1 METGEPKG
9 DEHAPCREI
18 IAALKAALT
27 AQTTQIALLERQ
39 VAAQEKRIQSLEAR
53 LNQNSRNSSRP
64 PSSDPPSAPPRP
76 PKPPTGRSPGGQPGH
91 DGSTYKL
98 VPVEEVDQL
107 VPLKPAR
114 CGNCG
119 RRLSGNDA
127 SPLRHQVT
135 EIPPIH
141 PRIIEYLLH
150 RLVCPNC
157 AHATLADLPPGVS
170 LGMIGPALQ
179 ATIAYFT
186 GKLRLS
192 KRGAREALEDL
203 FGVSISTGSISA
215 AEQAVSRALEA
226 PVEAARQY
234 VQAQPAV
241 NADETGW
248 RQGRKRAWL
257 WVAVTPWV
265 SVFLI
270 HLRRGAEGAQ
280 ALLGEFAGYLTT
292 DRWNG
297 YNGWRV
303 RRRQI
308 CWSHLIRDFTGFTER
323 GAKAARI
330 GNALLGE
337 TKKMFALWRHVR
349 DGTLARS
356 SFQVYM
362 SPIRQTVERLLR
374 KGTRCGESKTE
385 GMCGMILKVA
395 PALWT
400 FVRVEGIEPTN
411 NAAERAIR
419 PAVLYRKGCFGTHSE
434 DGSRFVERVLTVV
447 TTLRQQGRNVLGY
460 LTQACV
466 AAAHHRRSPSL
477 LPRRRLVAQAVA

>member
-9 DEHAPCREI
+9 DIHAPCREI
-18 IAALKAALT
+18 IAALR
-27 AQTTQIALLERQ
+27 AQVAVLERQ

-64 PSSDPPSAPPRP
+64 PSSDPPSTPSRP

-91 DGSTYKL
+91 KGTTYKL
-98 VPVEEVDQL
+98 VPTEYVDD
-107 VPLKPAR
+107 VIPLKPDR
-114 CGNCG
+114 CEGCG
-119 RRLSGNDA
+119 HRLSGDDP

-141 PRIIEYLLH
+141 PQILEYLLH
-150 RLVCPNC
+150 RLVCPKC
-157 AHATLADLPPGVS
+157 ARTTMAELPRGVS
-170 LGMIGPALQ
+170 WGMMGPALQ
-179 ATIAYFT
+179 AMIAYLT

-192 KRGAREALEDL
+192 KRAAQEALEDL
-203 FGVSISTGSISA
+203 FDVKVSTGSIAA
-215 AEQAVSRALEA
+215 AEQTVSQALAA
-226 PVEAARQY
+226 PVEAARRF
-234 VQAQPAV
+234 VQAQPVV

-257 WVAVTPWV
+257 WAAATPWV

-270 HLRRGAEGAQ
+270 HLSRGADAAR
-280 ALLGEFAGYLTT
+280 ALLGNFAGYLTT

-297 YNGWRV
+297 YNGWRL

-308 CWSHLIRDFTGFTER
+308 CWAHLIRDFTGFTER

-330 GNALLGE
+330 GRALRAE
-337 TKKMFALWRHVR
+337 ANRMFELWRRAR
-349 DGTLARS
+349 DRTLTRS

-362 SPIRQTVERLLR
+362 SPIRQTIEALLR
-374 KGTRCGESKTE
+374 KGTRCGEPKTE
-385 GMCGMILKVA
+385 GMCEMILKVA

-400 FVRVEGIEPTN
+400 FVRVAGVEPTN

-419 PAVLYRKGCFGTHSE
+419 PAVLYRKGCFGTHSAE
-434 DGSRFVERVLTVV
+434 GSRFVERILTV
-447 TTLRQQGRNVLGY
+447 TRTLRQQGRSVLDFV
-460 LTQACV
+460 TQACV
-466 AAAHHRRSPSL
+466 AAAHHRRPPSL
-477 LPRRRLVAQAVA
+477 LPTRRITQAVA

>member
-1 METGEPKG
+1 METGETKG
-9 DEHAPCREI
+9 DVHAPCREL
-18 IAALKAALT
+18 IAALQAEIAILREEIQALKA
-27 AQTTQIALLERQ
+27 R
-39 VAAQEKRIQSLEAR
+39 V
-53 LNQNSRNSSRP
+53 NQNSRNSSKP
-64 PSSDPPSAPPRP
+64 PSSDPPSTPLRP

-91 DGSTYKL
+91 EGTTYKL
-98 VPVEEVDQL
+98 VPVEDVDDV
-107 VPLKPAR
+107 VPLKPER
-114 CGNCG
+114 CEGCG
-119 RRLSGNDA
+119 HRLSGEDP

-141 PRIIEYLLH
+141 PQIIEYLLH
-150 RLVCPNC
+150 RLVCPKC
-157 AHATLADLPPGVS
+157 ARTTTADLPRGVS
-170 LGMIGPALQ
+170 WGMMGPALQ
-179 ATIAYFT
+179 AMVAYLT

-192 KRGAREALEDL
+192 KRAAQEALEDL
-203 FGVSISTGSISA
+203 FDVTVSTGSIAA
-215 AEQAVSRALEA
+215 AEQVVSQALET
-226 PVEAARQY
+226 PVEAARDY
-234 VQAQPAV
+234 VQAQPVV

-248 RQGRKRAWL
+248 REGRDRAWL
-257 WVAVTPWV
+257 WAAVTPWV

-270 HLRRGAEGAQ
+270 HAHRGADAAR
-280 ALLGEFAGYLTT
+280 ALLGTFAGYLIT

-297 YNGWRV
+297 YNGWLL

-308 CWSHLIRDFTGFTER
+308 CWAHLIRDFKGFTER

-330 GNALLGE
+330 GNALLDE
-337 TKKMFALWRHVR
+337 VDKMFELWRRVR

-362 SPIRQTVERLLR
+362 SPIRQAVERLLE

-385 GMCGMILKVA
+385 GVCEMILKVA

-419 PAVLYRKGCFGTHSE
+419 PAVLYRKGCFGTHSAA
-434 DGSRFVERVLTVV
+434 GSRFVERILTV
-447 TTLRQQGRNVLGY
+447 TLTLRQQGRNVLDF

-466 AAAHHRRSPSL
+466 AAAHGHRPPSL
-477 LPRRRLVAQAVA
+477 LPTRRIRAQAVA

>member
-9 DEHAPCREI
+9 DIHAPCREI
-18 IAALKAALT
+18 IAALRAELKALA
-27 AQTTQIALLERQ
+27 TQFASLERR
-39 VAAQEKRIQSLEAR
+39 AAQQDKRILELEAR

-64 PSSDPPSAPPRP
+64 PSSDPPSTPPRS

-91 DGSTYKL
+91 EGTTYKL
-98 VPVEEVDQL
+98 VPVEQVDDV
-107 VPLKPAR
+107 VPLKPEQCED
-114 CGNCG
+114 CGH
-119 RRLSGNDA
+119 RLTGEDP

-141 PRIIEYLLH
+141 PQIIEYLLH
-150 RLVCPNC
+150 RLICPKC
-157 AHATLADLPPGVS
+157 AHRTVAKLPRGVS
-170 LGMIGPALQ
+170 PGMQGPALQ
-179 ATIAYFT
+179 AMIAYLT

-192 KRGAREALEDL
+192 KRAAREALEDL
-203 FGVSISTGSISA
+203 FDVRVSTGSIAS
-215 AEQAVSRALEA
+215 AEQSVSQALAA
-226 PVEAARQY
+226 PVEAARDF
-234 VQAQPAV
+234 VQAQPSI

-248 RQGRKRAWL
+248 REGRKRAWL
-257 WVAVTPWV
+257 WAAVTPWV

-270 HLRRGAEGAQ
+270 HVHRGADAAR
-280 ALLGEFAGYLTT
+280 ALLGTFAGYLTT

-308 CWSHLIRDFTGFTER
+308 CWSHLIRDFKGFIER

-330 GNALLGE
+330 GTELLGE
-337 TKKMFALWRHVR
+337 TKKMFALWRRVR
-349 DGTLARS
+349 DRTLTRS

-362 SPIRQTVERLLR
+362 SPIRQAIEALLR
-374 KGTRCGESKTE
+374 KGTRCGEAKTE
-385 GMCGMILKVA
+385 GMCEMILKVA

-419 PAVLYRKGCFGTHSE
+419 PAVLYRKGCFGTHSQE
-434 DGSRFVERVLTVV
+434 GSRFVERILTV
-447 TTLRQQGRNVLGY
+447 TLTLRQQGRNVLDF

-466 AAAHHRRSPSL
+466 ASAHGHRPPSL
-477 LPRRRLVAQAVA
+477 IPTRRVRAQAAA